1 MSNPYQPQ
9 QSNPGQVPG
18 SQPGQPMPGQP
29 MPGQPMGQPIPGQ
42 PMGQPMPGQP
52 MGQPMPGQFARPYE
66 HPQEQTVMAL
76 AIIGIFF
83 WPCSPIA
90 WYMGSKAK
98 NEMVAQNMEPTSKL
112 KTWTIV
118 AMVITILGLIGIGIS
133 IIMTVVGGLAF
144 LGMASDTSAGLLPIL
159 SAI

>member
-9 QSNPGQVPG
+9 QSNPGQFPG
-18 SQPGQPMPGQP
+18 PQPS
-29 MPGQPMGQPIPGQ
+29 Q

-52 MGQPMPGQFARPYE
+52 MPGQPMPGQFARPYE
-66 HPQEQTVMAL
+66 HPQEQTVMVL
-76 AIIGIFF
+76 AIVGIFF
-83 WPCSPIA
+83 SICSPIA
-90 WYMGSKAK
+90 WYIGSKAK

-112 KTWTIV
+112 KTWTTV
-118 AMVITILGLIGIGIS
+118 AMVFTIIYLVAIGIT

-144 LGMASDTSAGLLPIL
+144 MLMANDTSDMSAGLLPIL

>member
-1 MSNPYQPQ
+1 MSNPYQPPQ
-9 QSNPGQVPG
+9 NNPGQVPG

-29 MPGQPMGQPIPGQ
+29 MP
-42 PMGQPMPGQP
+42 GQPMPGQP

-66 HPQEQTVMAL
+66 HPQEQTVMVL
-76 AIIGIFF
+76 AIVGIFF
-83 WPCSPIA
+83 WLCSPIA

-112 KTWTIV
+112 KTWTTV
-118 AMVITILGLIGIGIS
+118 AMVFTIIYLVVIGIS
-133 IIMTVVGGLAF
+133 IIMTVVGGLAI
-144 LGMASDTSAGLLPIL
+144 LGMASDTSAGLLPVL

>member
-29 MPGQPMGQPIPGQ
+29 MGQPI
-42 PMGQPMPGQP
+42 PGQP

-66 HPQEQTVMAL
+66 HPQEQTLMAL

-98 NEMVAQNMEPTSKL
+98 SEMVAQNMEPTSKL
-112 KTWTIV
+112 KTWTTV
-118 AMVITILGLIGIGIS
+118 AMVFTILGLIGIGIS
-133 IIMTVVGGLAF
+133 IIMTVVGGLAI
-144 LGMASDTSAGLLPIL
+144 LGMASDTSAGLLPVL

>member
-18 SQPGQPMPGQP
+18 SQPGQPM
-29 MPGQPMGQPIPGQ
+29 PGQ

-66 HPQEQTVMAL
+66 HPQEQTVMVL
-76 AIIGIFF
+76 AIVGIFF
-83 WPCSPIA
+83 SICSPIA

-112 KTWTIV
+112 KTWTTV
-118 AMVITILGLIGIGIS
+118 AMVFTIIYLVVIGIS
-133 IIMTVVGGLAF
+133 IIMTVVGGLAI
-144 LGMASDTSAGLLPIL
+144 LGMASDTSAGLLPVL

>member
-18 SQPGQPMPGQP
+18 PQ
-29 MPGQPMGQPIPGQ
+29 PGQ
-42 PMGQPMPGQP
+42 PMGQPMGQ
-52 MGQPMPGQFARPYE
+52 QMPGQFARPYE

-76 AIIGIFF
+76 AIVGLFF
-83 WPCSPIA
+83 WLCSPIA

-98 NEMVAQNMEPTSKL
+98 NEMVAQNMEPTSRL
-112 KTWTIV
+112 RTWTTV
-118 AMVITILGLIGIGIS
+118 AMVITILGLIAISLS
-133 IIMTVVGGLAF
+133 IIMTVVGGLAI
-144 LGMASDTSAGLLPIL
+144 LGMASDTSAGLLPAL

>member
-18 SQPGQPMPGQP
+18 SQP
-29 MPGQPMGQPIPGQ
+29 
-42 PMGQPMPGQP
+42 GQPMPGQP

-83 WPCSPIA
+83 WICAPIA

-118 AMVITILGLIGIGIS
+118 AMVLTILGLIGIGIS

>member
-1 MSNPYQPQ
+1 MSNPYQTPQ
-9 QSNPGQVPG
+9 GDPGQVPG
-18 SQPGQPMPGQP
+18 PQPGQP
-29 MPGQPMGQPIPGQ
+29 MPGQPMGQPMP
-42 PMGQPMPGQP
+42 GQPMPGQP

-76 AIIGIFF
+76 AIVGIFF

-90 WYMGSKAK
+90 WYLGSKAK

-112 KTWTIV
+112 KTWTTV
-118 AMVITILGLIGIGIS
+118 AMVITILGLIGIGLS

-144 LGMASDTSAGLLPIL
+144 MLMANDTSDMSAGLLPIL

>member
-18 SQPGQPMPGQP
+18 PQ
-29 MPGQPMGQPIPGQ
+29 PGQ

-83 WPCSPIA
+83 WLCSPIA

-98 NEMVAQNMEPTSKL
+98 NEMVAQNMEPTPKL
-112 KTWTIV
+112 KTWTTV
-118 AMVITILGLIGIGIS
+118 AMVITILGLIGISLS

-144 LGMASDTSAGLLPIL
+144 LGMASDTSDMSAGLLPVL

>member
-1 MSNPYQPQ
+1 
-9 QSNPGQVPG
+9 
-18 SQPGQPMPGQP
+18 
-29 MPGQPMGQPIPGQ
+29 
-42 PMGQPMPGQP
+42 
-52 MGQPMPGQFARPYE
+52 
-66 HPQEQTVMAL
+66 MAL

-83 WPCSPIA
+83 WICAPIA

-118 AMVITILGLIGIGIS
+118 AMVLTILGLIGIGIS

-159 SAI
+159 NAI

>member
-18 SQPGQPMPGQP
+18 PQPGQPMP
-29 MPGQPMGQPIPGQ
+29 
-42 PMGQPMPGQP
+42 
-52 MGQPMPGQFARPYE
+52 GQPMPGQFARPYE
-66 HPQEQTVMAL
+66 HPQEQTVMVL

-83 WPCSPIA
+83 WLCSPIA
-90 WYMGSKAK
+90 WYLGSKAK

-112 KTWTIV
+112 KTWTTV
-118 AMVITILGLIGIGIS
+118 AMVITILGLIGISLS

-144 LGMASDTSAGLLPIL
+144 MLMANDTSDMSAGLLPIL

>member
-29 MPGQPMGQPIPGQ
+29 MP
-42 PMGQPMPGQP
+42 GQPMPGQP

-98 NEMVAQNMEPTSKL
+98 NEMVAQNMEPTSRL
-112 KTWTIV
+112 RTWTTV
-118 AMVITILGLIGIGIS
+118 AMAFTILGLAGIGLF

-144 LGMASDTSAGLLPIL
+144 MGAVASDMSAGLLPAL

>member
-18 SQPGQPMPGQP
+18 PQPGQPMGQPMGQQMPGQP
-29 MPGQPMGQPIPGQ
+29 MPGQS
-42 PMGQPMPGQP
+42 
-52 MGQPMPGQFARPYE
+52 MPGQFARPYE
-66 HPQEQTVMAL
+66 HPQEQTVMVL

-83 WPCSPIA
+83 WLCSPIA

-98 NEMVAQNMEPTSKL
+98 SEMVAQNMEPTSKL
-112 KTWTIV
+112 KTWTTV
-118 AMVITILGLIGIGIS
+118 AMVITILGLIGISLS
-133 IIMTVVGGLAF
+133 IMMTVVGGLAI
-144 LGMASDTSAGLLPIL
+144 LGMASDTSAGLLPAL

>member
-29 MPGQPMGQPIPGQ
+29 T
-42 PMGQPMPGQP
+42 GQPMPGQP

-83 WPCSPIA
+83 WICAPIA

-118 AMVITILGLIGIGIS
+118 AMVLTILGLIGIGIS
-133 IIMTVVGGLAF
+133 IIMTVVVGLAF

>member
-29 MPGQPMGQPIPGQ
+29 MP
-42 PMGQPMPGQP
+42 GQPMPGQP

-118 AMVITILGLIGIGIS
+118 AMVFTILGLIVIGIN
-133 IIMTVVGGLAF
+133 IIMAVVGGLAI